1 MKRISRVIWGIML
14 IAAGVLFALNALE
27 ITKIDVFF
35 DGWWTLF
42 ILVPCTIGLFTEREK
57 TGNLIGIVIGV
68 FLLLCCQDILDF
80 SLVWKLLVPVII
92 VIIGLKMLIGSF
104 HKPKDLVVKTNAS
117 NCKCKRVCAV
127 FSGSDL
133 NYDGAMFEGAALTAV
148 FGGVECDLR
157 NAIIEK
163 DCTIQA
169 CAIFGGID
177 LFVPSNVNVK
187 VNSTSIFGGTSNKT
201 AVHDNA
207 PTIYI
212 NGTCMFGG
220 IEII

>member
-1 MKRISRVIWGIML
+1 MKKVGRVIWGIVL
-14 IAAGVLFALNALE
+14 IAVGVLFALNALK
-27 ITKIDVFF
+27 ITKIDIFF

-42 ILVPCTIGLFTEREK
+42 ILVPCTIGLFTEQEK
-57 TGNLIGIVIGV
+57 TGNLIGILVGV
-68 FLLLCCQDILDF
+68 FLLLCSQDVLDF
-80 SLVWKLLVPVII
+80 SMIWKLLMPAII
-92 VIIGLKMLIGSF
+92 VILGLKMIIGSF
-104 HKPKDLVVKTNAS
+104 SKAKDPVAIINAS
-117 NCKCKRVCAV
+117 DCKRKRVCAV
-127 FSGSDL
+127 FSGSDI
-133 NYDGAMFEGAALTAV
+133 NYNGEMFEGAVLTAI

-187 VNSTSIFGGTSNKT
+187 VNSTSIFGGTSNKA

-212 NGTCMFGG
+212 SGTCIFGG

>member
-1 MKRISRVIWGIML
+1 MKKVSRVIWGIVL
-14 IAAGVLFALNALE
+14 IAVGVLFALNALK
-27 ITKIDVFF
+27 ITKIDIFF

-42 ILVPCTIGLFTEREK
+42 ILVPCTIGLFTEQEK
-57 TGNLIGIVIGV
+57 TGNLIGILVGV
-68 FLLLCCQDILDF
+68 FLLLCSRDILDF
-80 SLVWKLLVPVII
+80 SMVWKLLVPVII
-92 VIIGLKMLIGSF
+92 VILGLKMIFGSF
-104 HKPKDLVVKTNAS
+104 GKAKDPVAKINAS
-117 NCKCKRVCAV
+117 GCNCKRVCAV
-127 FSGSDL
+127 FSGSDI
-133 NYDGAMFEGAALTAV
+133 NYNGEMFEGAVLTAI
-148 FGGVECDLR
+148 FGGIECDLR

-177 LFVPSNVNVK
+177 LFVPNNVNVK

>member
-1 MKRISRVIWGIML
+1 MKKISRVIWGIML

-57 TGNLIGIVIGV
+57 TGNLIGIVIGI

-92 VIIGLKMLIGSF
+92 VIIGLKMIFGSF
-104 HKPKDLVVKTNAS
+104 GKAKGPVDNINESSCKPKRT
-117 NCKCKRVCAV
+117 CAI

-133 NYDGAMFEGAALTAV
+133 NYDGEAFEGADFTAV
-148 FGGVECDLR
+148 FGGIECDLR

-163 DCTIQA
+163 DCTICA
-169 CAIFGGID
+169 YAIFGGID
-177 LFVPSNVNVK
+177 FFVPDHVNVK
-187 VNSTSIFGGTSNKT
+187 FNTTCIFGGTSNKT
-201 AVHDNA
+201 AAHENA

-212 NGTCMFGG
+212 NGFSMFGG
-220 IEII
+220 MEVK